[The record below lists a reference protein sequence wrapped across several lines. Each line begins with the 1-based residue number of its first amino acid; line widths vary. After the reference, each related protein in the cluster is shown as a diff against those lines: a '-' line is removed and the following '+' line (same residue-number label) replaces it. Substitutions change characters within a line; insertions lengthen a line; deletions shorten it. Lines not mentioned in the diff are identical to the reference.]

1 MLRCSRSPN
10 FQSNICRK
18 IISQHKNMLILTEI
32 VKLASFWIFLLSWIF
47 FIHNLSRAFSLEHKR
62 MAHILFFFFFN
73 SHKLF
78 VSCQDLN
85 LYNGV
90 LFPFTPTHLNLQ
102 FQKGAA
108 GRFIHYM
115 FSTFLENWLLKHW
128 LGFLGSMCDVWLY
141 LCDSDK
147 NTWLKCQRLNNM
159 TQGVLS

>member
-1 MLRCSRSPN
+1 MWNLHPFEFFCFHGYSLFITSPGRFLWN
-10 FQSNICRK
+10 TK
-18 IISQHKNMLILTEI
+18 GWLI
-32 VKLASFWIFLLSWIF
+32 FG
-47 FIHNLSRAFSLEHKR
+47 
-62 MAHILFFFFFN
+62 FFFFFN